1 MTRGCVKSRTICPF
15 GRPTARGLQGVEHV
29 NDHEQEIIIPL
40 TLMPSWLSKR
50 ITPQRDETKLTRAA
64 VRGEWSV
71 REIMA
76 HLRDNEAAYFPKLH
90 LIATTE
96 FPDLRQ
102 RPTAPPLRYSP
113 NDTTMAVMSQF
124 RRLRQSTL
132 SLLRELPR
140 DAWRRAGID
149 VDGSTV
155 TERDLALE
163 LVRHDAEHLAQL
175 DETLLARNAM
185 PPGVLPLVTR

>member
-1 MTRGCVKSRTICPF
+1 M
-15 GRPTARGLQGVEHV
+15 
-29 NDHEQEIIIPL
+29 NDNEQEIIIPL

-64 VRGEWSV
+64 QRGDWSA

-76 HLRDNEAAYFPKLH
+76 HLRDTEAIYYPKLH
-90 LIATTE
+90 LLVTNE
-96 FPDLRQ
+96 FPDLR
-102 RPTAPPLRYSP
+102 RAAGPVPTSHKLDDS
-113 NDTTMAVMSQF
+113 TFTVMSQF

-140 DAWRRAGID
+140 DAWRRAGRD
-149 VDGSTV
+149 VDGSSMTI
-155 TERDLALE
+155 RDFALE
-163 LVRHDAEHLAQL
+163 LTRHDAEHLRQL
-175 DETLLARNAM
+175 DETLIARNAL